1 MDANVFDRRRGASR
15 CVADQPVRALR
26 RVHLENVKLDEKQ
39 SVVFTVS
46 KAISIAGGVVG
57 HTAWAPSGAIVKVAG
72 MQTLQF
78 SGRRGFRLRERVLKH
93 VGAVALLL
101 TLACGAAGPAAAT
114 GVTFASPS
122 AAVEQGIG
130 AYKAGHY
137 QIAEPA
143 LKFAADA
150 GNFFGQFYLAQLY
163 SDNNSAYTN
172 HGRAYKLFVGI
183 VEENANADPDDD
195 QRAPYV
201 GKALTAVAGYTRRG
215 LAEIALAPN
224 AERAAKF
231 YRDAATFFRDSDAQ
245 FELAKM
251 HLKGEG
257 VAQDQRQALHWLSTL
272 TQEGHAGAQAFL
284 ADLLWRG
291 KDVPKDE
298 KKALALIQVAI
309 ANAPERDR
317 IWIED
322 IYQNIFCGSS
332 SGIRA
337 DADGLVAVW
346 KRMYSPRSGV
356 DQGDGAGFGVVARAC
371 SNGERLPE
379 LSRQG
384 QATGGRDQRTPASVV
399 PDTKTLQNGAASGMR
414 EIGTTRR

>member
-1 MDANVFDRRRGASR
+1 MSAKVSDMQG
-15 CVADQPVRALR
+15 QPGR
-26 RVHLENVKLDEKQ
+26 RVAEERAETLQRLHAENVKSHQKQ
-39 SVVFTVS
+39 NVVFSVS
-46 KAISIAGGVVG
+46 KAISIASGVG
-57 HTAWAPSGAIVKVAG
+57 HTALAPDGAIVKVAG
-72 MQTLQF
+72 MQTLPF
-78 SGRRGFRLRERVLKH
+78 SGPRGLRARERTLKRA
-93 VGAVALLL
+93 GMLALLFA
-101 TLACGAAGPAAAT
+101 LAFAATGPAAAT

-130 AYKAGHY
+130 AYRAGHY
-137 QIAEPA
+137 QLAEPA

-150 GNFFGQFYLAQLY
+150 GDFFGQFYLAQLY
-163 SDNNSAYTN
+163 SDNNSAHTN
-172 HGRAYKLFVGI
+172 HGKAYKLFVAI
-183 VEENANADPDDD
+183 VDENANADPDDD

-231 YRDAATFFRDSDAQ
+231 YRDAATFFRDYDAQ

-257 VAQDQRQALHWLSTL
+257 VPLDQRQALHWLSTL

-298 KKALALIQVAI
+298 KRALALIQVAI

-346 KRMYSPRSGV
+346 KRMYSPRTGI
-356 DQGDGAGFGVVARAC
+356 DQGEQLGMGLAARSC
-371 SNGERLPE
+371 GNGEQLPE

-384 QATGGRDQRTPASVV
+384 QANGGRDQRTPASVV
-399 PDTKTLQNGAASGMR
+399 PDTKALQGGAASGLR
-414 EIGTTRR
+414 EIGTSRR

>member
-1 MDANVFDRRRGASR
+1 MRMFTRIGA
-15 CVADQPVRALR
+15 L
-26 RVHLENVKLDEKQ
+26 
-39 SVVFTVS
+39 
-46 KAISIAGGVVG
+46 
-57 HTAWAPSGAIVKVAG
+57 
-72 MQTLQF
+72 
-78 SGRRGFRLRERVLKH
+78 
-93 VGAVALLL
+93 ALLL
-101 TLACGAAGPAAAT
+101 TLAAGSAGPAAAA
-114 GVTFASPS
+114 GMTFASPS

-137 QIAEPA
+137 QLAEPA

-150 GNFFGQFYLAQLY
+150 GDFFGQYYLAQLY

-172 HGRAYKLFVGI
+172 HGKAYKLLVGI
-183 VEENANADPDDD
+183 VDENANADPDDD
-195 QRAPYV
+195 KRAPYV

-215 LAEIALAPN
+215 LSEIGLVPN

-257 VAQDQRQALHWLSTL
+257 VAQDQRLALHWLSTL

-291 KDVPKDE
+291 KDVAKDE
-298 KKALALIQVAI
+298 KRALALIQVAV
-309 ANAPERDR
+309 ANAADRDR

-322 IYQNIFCGSS
+322 IYQNIFCGAS

-346 KRMYSPRSGV
+346 KRLYSPRSGV
-356 DQGDGAGFGVVARAC
+356 DQGDNMGLGFVARTC
-371 SNGERLPE
+371 GNGEQLPE

-384 QATGGRDQRTPASVV
+384 RQTNSGSDQRTPASAI
-399 PDTKTLQNGAASGMR
+399 PDTKTLQNGAASGLR
-414 EIGTTRR
+414 EIGASRR

>member
-1 MDANVFDRRRGASR
+1 MRIGA
-15 CVADQPVRALR
+15 
-26 RVHLENVKLDEKQ
+26 
-39 SVVFTVS
+39 F
-46 KAISIAGGVVG
+46 
-57 HTAWAPSGAIVKVAG
+57 
-72 MQTLQF
+72 
-78 SGRRGFRLRERVLKH
+78 
-93 VGAVALLL
+93 ALLL
-101 TLACGAAGPAAAT
+101 TLAAGSAVPAAAA
-114 GVTFASPS
+114 GMTFASPS

-137 QIAEPA
+137 QLAEPA

-150 GNFFGQFYLAQLY
+150 GDFFGQYYLAQLY

-172 HGRAYKLFVGI
+172 HGKAYKLLVGI
-183 VEENANADPDDD
+183 VDENANADPDDD
-195 QRAPYV
+195 KRAPYV

-215 LAEIALAPN
+215 LSEIGLVPN

-257 VAQDQRQALHWLSTL
+257 VAQDQRLALHWLSTL

-291 KDVPKDE
+291 KDVAKDE
-298 KKALALIQVAI
+298 KRALALIQVAV
-309 ANAPERDR
+309 ANAADRDR

-322 IYQNIFCGSS
+322 IYQNIFCGAS

-346 KRMYSPRSGV
+346 KRLYSPRSGV
-356 DQGDGAGFGVVARAC
+356 DQGDNMGLGFVARTC
-371 SNGERLPE
+371 GNGEQLPE

-384 QATGGRDQRTPASVV
+384 RQTSGGSDQRTPASAI
-399 PDTKTLQNGAASGMR
+399 PDTKSLQNGAASGLR
-414 EIGTTRR
+414 EIGASRR